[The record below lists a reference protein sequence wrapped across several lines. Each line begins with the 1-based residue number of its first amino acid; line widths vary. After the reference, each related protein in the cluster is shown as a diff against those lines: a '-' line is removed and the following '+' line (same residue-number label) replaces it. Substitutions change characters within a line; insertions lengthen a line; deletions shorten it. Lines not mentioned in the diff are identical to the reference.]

1 MSAGQTIAPNRAPRT
16 GSSRAAASA
25 RPVVELRSASDL
37 VGLRR
42 AGAVAARAL
51 DAARAACVGGAT
63 TASIDAAARASIEA
77 DGGEPLFL
85 GYEGARGGSA
95 SRSRAPYP
103 ASTCVSVDE
112 VLVHGVPG
120 DRVLKG
126 TEIVSIDIGV
136 RVGDWCADTAT
147 TVALGSATDGERA
160 MIDCGRRMLEHA
172 IARIEPG
179 LRWSTIARELERI
192 ACDAR
197 FAIAVD
203 FVGHGIGRRLH
214 EPPQVPCAVCAS
226 YLEGGDFTLRPGMV
240 LAIEPMLVDERPVH
254 GADGELLA
262 PANDLRD
269 DGWTVATR
277 SGARSCHFEHT
288 VAVTRDGVEVL
299 TRRNNELLDGG
310 AGANAG
316 SHETRIHSAGR

>member
-1 MSAGQTIAPNRAPRT
+1 M
-16 GSSRAAASA
+16 
-25 RPVVELRSASDL
+25 ELRSAADL

-42 AGAVAARAL
+42 SGAVAARAL
-51 DAARAACVGGAT
+51 EAARAACVTGAT
-63 TASIDAAARASIEA
+63 TAAIDAAARAAIES

-85 GYEGARGGSA
+85 GYEGARGGPSG
-95 SRSRAPYP
+95 RSRGPYP

-112 VLVHGVPG
+112 ILVHGVPSS
-120 DRVLKG
+120 RVLRG
-126 TEIVSIDIGV
+126 TEIVSIDLGV
-136 RVGDWCADTAT
+136 RVGDWCADIAT
-147 TVALGSATDGERA
+147 TVALGPVTDSERG
-160 MIDCGRRMLEHA
+160 MIECGRAMLEHA

-179 LRWSTIARELERI
+179 LRWSTIARELERM
-192 ACDAR
+192 ACDAG
-197 FAIAVD
+197 FAVAVD

-254 GADGELLA
+254 GEDGELLA
-262 PANDLRD
+262 PANDLGD

-310 AGANAG
+310 AGANAC
-316 SHETRIHSAGR
+316 SHETRIPSAGR